1 MYRTL
6 TLRRANYNVAV
17 VGGGL
22 AGCLVAGRLAM
33 ENLSTIV
40 LEEGDDIRKKP
51 RWYRSIPC
59 SLLIHRFA
67 RRNYESCENFTTPQ
81 RTHRAEDPLA
91 PVMIPTPRV
100 LGGGGIMGGRS
111 WNLGDQNDWDGAGWS
126 FREELLPRVQR
137 LENLEDPPPHR
148 GKRGKFFISRSQAL
162 SPFFK
167 VFCEAMSKD
176 TALTSAFNGK
186 EYHVRPGCG
195 RAESFVD
202 QRSGIAH
209 TTLQSYL
216 IDAIALKRPLEV
228 VCNARVIG
236 INAID
241 NNKVTAS
248 GVTYVR
254 PNGETEHVGADAVI
268 LCAGGIGTPR
278 LLACSQGTLSIDPA
292 VGTNFWDK
300 PQVKM
305 QFRTRI
311 PLSHNCFMEPIVQ
324 MCIGINLR
332 YGNPLHA
339 LCSAYDDMICYWS
352 SSGEQTPDVK
362 FIFQPFTMNN
372 DGSTPK
378 GVEHGVQIIA
388 QLVRPK
394 SRGCIRADGTIDP
407 KYLTHPDDEKALCKA
422 VARIKELT
430 KMLPFSNIFTDM
442 IAERFES
449 ASIYGGASFPV
460 FDQAT
465 FRVKNTDNVYVC
477 DESVFCSPLIGDS
490 LPYMLALGEKFSDG
504 FLRKPDM
511 RSKSEAAMKGMN
523 KARIIY

>member
-1 MYRTL
+1 MYRTAP
-6 TLRRANYNVAV
+6 LRGAKYNVAV

-22 AGCLVAGRLAM
+22 TGCLVAGRLAM
-33 ENLSTIV
+33 GNVTTALV
-40 LEEGDDIRKKP
+40 EEGDDIRRKP
-51 RWYRSIPC
+51 RWYRSVPS

-67 RRNYESCENFTTPQ
+67 RRNYESFENVTTPQ
-81 RTHRAEDPLA
+81 KTHKAADA
-91 PVMIPTPRV
+91 PVPVTIPTPRV

-111 WNLGDQNDWDGAGWS
+111 WNLGDQEDWEGAGWS

-137 LENLEDPPPHR
+137 LESLEDSPPHR
-148 GKRGKFFISRSQAL
+148 GRRGKFFISRSEAL

-167 VFCEAMSKD
+167 SFCEAMSKD
-176 TALTSAFNGK
+176 TALTADFNRK

-195 RAESFVD
+195 RAETFVD
-202 QRSGIAH
+202 QRTGVAH

-216 IDAIALKRPLEV
+216 LDAIALKRPLDV

-236 INAID
+236 INAKEGD
-241 NNKVTAS
+241 KTTSA
-248 GVTYVR
+248 GVSYVLS
-254 PNGETEHVGADAVI
+254 NGKTESVDADAVI

-278 LLACSQGTLSIDPA
+278 LLASSQGTLSIDPA
-292 VGTNFWDK
+292 VGTNFWDT

-311 PLSHNCFMEPIVQ
+311 QLSHNCFMEPLVQ
-324 MCIGINLR
+324 MCVGLNLM
-332 YGNPLHA
+332 YGKPLHA

-352 SSGEQTPDVK
+352 STGDQCPDVK

-372 DGSTPK
+372 DGTIPVGGS
-378 GVEHGVQIIA
+378 HGVQIIA

-407 KYLTHPDDEKALCKA
+407 QYLTHPDDERALHKA

-430 KMLPFSNIFTDM
+430 TMLPLSNIFSDM

-460 FDQAT
+460 LDPAT
-465 FRVKNTDNVYVC
+465 FRVKNTSNVYVC
-477 DESVFCSPLIGDS
+477 DESLLRSPLVGDS
-490 LPYMLALGEKFSDG
+490 LPYMLALGEKFADE
-504 FLRKPDM
+504 FLHKPEM
-511 RSKSEAAMKGMN
+511 RGKKEEEDKGMN